1 MNYIQGEQREQIK
14 IESVESYVEED
25 KEVRVID
32 LIIDKMDIESL
43 GFKVPNNK
51 ITGIPALNLKDLLKM
66 YIYGYFNGIRSSR
79 KLAKQCLIN
88 REVIWLLKELN
99 PNIEL

>member
-25 KEVRVID
+25 NEVRVID
-32 LIIDKMDIESL
+32 LIIDKMNIESL
-43 GFKVPNNK
+43 GFKIPNNE
-51 ITGIPALNLKDLLKM
+51 ITGRPAFNRKDLLK
-66 YIYGYFNGIRSSR
+66 
-79 KLAKQCLIN
+79 L
-88 REVIWLLKELN
+88 LN

>member
-43 GFKVPNNK
+43 GFKVPNNE
-51 ITGIPALNLKDLLKM
+51 ITGRLAFNPKDLLKM
-66 YIYGYFNGIRSSR
+66 
-79 KLAKQCLIN
+79 
-88 REVIWLLKELN
+88 LN